1 MLLQPVFLKGTIAT
15 TVTLTCALTASQGCS
30 PRTVMLEDM
39 VLTPRLQWTMR
50 QRCQES
56 EGCSEEFT
64 QSAKLESRQAQK
76 MSAERCLKH
85 IFHHKVEHYQKSSI
99 QTALDCSFKMYSC
112 I

>member
-1 MLLQPVFLKGTIAT
+1 MGLCLIVHCNLGVKTMSSSIT
-15 TVTLTCALTASQGCS
+15 ALTASQGCS

-56 EGCSEEFT
+56 EGCSEEYT
-64 QSAKLESRQAQK
+64 PSQKLESRPAQR

-99 QTALDCSFKMYSC
+99 QTV
-112 I
+112 